1 MLRDMGAEP
10 ILHPILRDD
19 PAELREALS
28 RVLPDSD
35 IVLVNAGTSKGGED
49 YSCRLLE
56 EAGQVLFHG
65 GAAVPGRPMSMAL
78 VQGKPVVNLSGPSF
92 AAFYSMDW
100 AVRAIVCR
108 CLGVPVPVRETVEA
122 TLTET
127 LQAPPFFALMAAFRV
142 ERGQDGGYLATPL
155 SLRGPKSAGLAAALM
170 ADGVYITTPGD
181 PPLEAGATITIELL
195 KNRAELHPAQ

>member
-1 MLRDMGAEP
+1 MDTGSSWRIPG
-10 ILHPILRDD
+10 
-19 PAELREALS
+19 
-28 RVLPDSD
+28 PDSD

-49 YSCRLLE
+49 YSCHLLE
-56 EAGQVLFHG
+56 EAGQVLFHEV
-65 GAAVPGRPMSMAL
+65 AAVPGRPMSMAL

-142 ERGQDGGYLATPL
+142 ERG
-155 SLRGPKSAGLAAALM
+155 
-170 ADGVYITTPGD
+170 
-181 PPLEAGATITIELL
+181 
-195 KNRAELHPAQ
+195 